1 MRIGDVSR
9 ARRFANPAR
18 LRWYAF
24 HRSVRF
30 ALRMLRP
37 KELTAPPGDLQL
49 GPPIADEVLLGILP
63 ESLQSVGDG
72 CDQRSV
78 TPPEHEG
85 DAAVERFEG
94 PHLGKGDMH
103 PIKAAGAGRQP
114 ACPALVR
121 KRVGRELLLA
131 YHGVTT

>member
-18 LRWYAF
+18 LRWYAL

-37 KELTAPPGDLQL
+37 KELTAPPGD
-49 GPPIADEVLLGILP
+49 GPLVADEVLLGILP

-78 TPPEHEG
+78 TPPEDEG
-85 DAAVERFEG
+85 DAAVEQA
-94 PHLGKGDMH
+94 
-103 PIKAAGAGRQP
+103 IS
-114 ACPALVR
+114 
-121 KRVGRELLLA
+121 
-131 YHGVTT
+131 

>member
-49 GPPIADEVLLGILP
+49 GPLVADEVLLGILP
-63 ESLQSVGDG
+63 EIMQSVGDG

-78 TPPEHEG
+78 TPPEDEG
-85 DAAVERFEG
+85 DAAVEQA
-94 PHLGKGDMH
+94 
-103 PIKAAGAGRQP
+103 IS
-114 ACPALVR
+114 
-121 KRVGRELLLA
+121 
-131 YHGVTT
+131 